1 MALAAACKFN
11 RITVGSSSDLNKSES
26 SFLSHTVL
34 LQAVLAAM
42 YSASAMLWATEPCFL
57 LDQEIIAEPR
67 QKQYP
72 DVLFWSTALPIQSES
87 VKQHTSTGCVSETI
101 RYILSN
107 ISTAIMCIS
116 LGSHMNQL
124 RAFIAT
130 GQVLVKYI
138 KDPISCL
145 YMMGIIESDF
155 ESESFSF
162 FR

>member
-1 MALAAACKFN
+1 
-11 RITVGSSSDLNKSES
+11 
-26 SFLSHTVL
+26 
-34 LQAVLAAM
+34 
-42 YSASAMLWATEPCFL
+42 MLWATEPCFL
-57 LDQEIIAEPR
+57 LDQEILAEPR

-138 KDPISCL
+138 KDPKSCL

-162 FR
+162 FRLAIIRVDILLLFIMPNLCLLHIFLEIRRPYLVSAKLPSPESSA